1 MDKQFENESKMCKRG
16 FPVSRNVYMRT
27 RVKFMC
33 VNKYASKLKLNEVQL
48 LRLRVILHTL
58 RLIFIYT
65 SKICM

>member
-27 RVKFMC
+27 RVKFMG
-33 VNKYASKLKLNEVQL
+33 VNK
-48 LRLRVILHTL
+48 ITL

>member
-27 RVKFMC
+27 RVKFMG
-33 VNKYASKLKLNEVQL
+33 VNKIT
-48 LRLRVILHTL
+48 LRV
-58 RLIFIYT
+58 IFIYT